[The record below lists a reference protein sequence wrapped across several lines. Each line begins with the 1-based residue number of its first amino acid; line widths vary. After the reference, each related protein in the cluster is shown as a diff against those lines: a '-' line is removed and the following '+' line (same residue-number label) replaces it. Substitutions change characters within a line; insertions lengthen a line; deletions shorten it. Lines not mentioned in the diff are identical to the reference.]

1 MALDPFQ
8 GQEVYAG
15 EVPEPPLSMRMLENV
30 PGIATGIAFNAARG
44 SNTIM
49 SGGGFLDDAKMFKN
63 KKATKFGAFRRGSI
77 GLDPADISSG
87 KSLVQYGSI
96 KRSTTNAAGQMRDPF
111 LRSSRINNVTTRP
124 RAFRRMSSLSVFS
137 EGQSGL
143 YSYAGGIRGLG
154 KARVGP
160 LGRMADK
167 LGVGPD
173 EALLGPGLFSA
184 ISAGRSMDKIERRV
198 LAGGRGSKKLAK
210 ADRSIQRILS
220 MNNPSVLAQG
230 PLQSPIQIARSMAGI
245 PGSTGVLPASE
256 RLAAARA
263 LLAPTEAYRAGIGS
277 MVQAGTAVGK
287 VGVRGNLLASAMP
300 GKGTQFL
307 GGFVRGAAGYADAGG
322 LLTYAQKGAT
332 RAVQSTRVAMGSGG
346 LVGKSGAHYI
356 GREGAQNLLERGLF
370 KELGIKGSMKFA
382 RSAAG
387 AKVAASRAL
396 YGASKAL
403 PVIGQAMLAYD
414 LARMGGEVVKS
425 GINLARDAEKS
436 LQGSFN
442 KSTFGMGYRDTQAAA
457 TSRSRGVMAIQNS
470 RLNARSALGSEAGM
484 MSAHFG

>member
-1 MALDPFQ
+1 
-8 GQEVYAG
+8 
-15 EVPEPPLSMRMLENV
+15 MRMMENV
-30 PGIATGIAFNAARG
+30 QGIATGIAFNTARG

-49 SGGGFLDDAKMFKN
+49 SGGGFLDDARMFKN

-77 GLDPADISSG
+77 GLDAADISSG
-87 KSLVQYGSI
+87 KSLVQYGSL

-137 EGQSGL
+137 EGESGL

-154 KARVGP
+154 KTRVGP
-160 LGRMADK
+160 LGRMADN
-167 LGVGPD
+167 LGVGAD

-198 LAGGRGSKKLAK
+198 LAGGRGSRKLAK
-210 ADRSIQRILS
+210 ADRSIQRLFS
-220 MNNPSVLAQG
+220 MNNPGMITPSVGALG
-230 PLQSPIQIARSMAGI
+230 PNPSTYLSLMRESVTGSGMGTVGI
-245 PGSTGVLPASE
+245 
-256 RLAAARA
+256 
-263 LLAPTEAYRAGIGS
+263 
-277 MVQAGTAVGK
+277 
-287 VGVRGNLLASAMP
+287 RGNLLASAMP

-307 GGFVRGAAGYADAGG
+307 GGYVRGASGFSGPSGTTG
-322 LLTYAQKGAT
+322 LS
-332 RAVQSTRVAMGSGG
+332 RG
-346 LVGKSGAHYI
+346 LVGAANKGAKMAVTHTVEALGEGIIGKSGVKFA
-356 GREGAQNLLERGLF
+356 GNAGARSLLERGLY

-382 RSAAG
+382 GSAAG
-387 AKVAASRAL
+387 AKVLATRGL

-403 PVIGQAMLAYD
+403 PVVGQVMLAYD

>member
-49 SGGGFLDDAKMFKN
+49 SGGGFLDDARMFKN
-63 KKATKFGAFRRGSI
+63 KKATKFGAFRRGSF

-111 LRSSRINNVTTRP
+111 LRSSRINNVTARP
-124 RAFRRMSSLSVFS
+124 RAFRKMSSLSVFS

-154 KARVGP
+154 KTRVGP
-160 LGRMADK
+160 LGRMADN
-167 LGVGPD
+167 LGVGAN
-173 EALLGPGLFSA
+173 ESLLGPGLFSA

-198 LAGGRGSKKLAK
+198 LAGGRGSGKLAK
-210 ADRSIQRILS
+210 ADRSIQRLLS
-220 MNNPSVLAQG
+220 MNNPGALLSG
-230 PLQSPIQIARSMAGI
+230 PLQSPIQMARSMAGI
-245 PGSTGVLPASE
+245 PGATGALPASK
-256 RLAAARA
+256 RLADARA
-263 LLAPTEAYRAGIGS
+263 ILAPTQGYRAGIAS
-277 MVQAGTAVGK
+277 MVQAGSTVGK
-287 VGVRGNLLASAMP
+287 VGVRGDLLASAMP
-300 GKGTQFL
+300 GKGTQFM
-307 GGFVRGAAGYADAGG
+307 GGYIRGAAGYG
-322 LLTYAQKGAT
+322 GAT
-332 RAVQSTRVAMGSGG
+332 FG
-346 LVGKSGAHYI
+346 LANQGYLRSLAHTTEALGEGIIGK
-356 GREGAQNLLERGLF
+356 
-370 KELGIKGSMKFA
+370 
-382 RSAAG
+382 AG
-387 AKVAASRAL
+387 AKYAGEQGAKTLLAREGGGIIKKLGVKGAMQFAGSGPGAKVLATRGLYTASRT
-396 YGASKAL
+396 L
-403 PVIGQAMLAYD
+403 PVVGQVMLAYD

>member
-15 EVPEPPLSMRMLENV
+15 EVPEPPLAMRMMENA

-49 SGGGFLDDAKMFKN
+49 SGGGFLDDARMFRN
-63 KKATKFGAFRRGSI
+63 RKATRFGAFRRGSI

-87 KSLVQYGSI
+87 KSLVQGSFR
-96 KRSTTNAAGQMRDPF
+96 RSVTNAAGEMRDPW
-111 LRSSRINNVTTRP
+111 LRSARVNNVTARP
-124 RAFRRMSSLSVFS
+124 RAFRRMSSLSVYS

-143 YSYAGGIRGLG
+143 YSYAGGMRALG
-154 KARVGP
+154 KTRVGP
-160 LGRMADK
+160 LGRMADN

-198 LAGGRGSKKLAK
+198 LAGGRGSRKLAK
-210 ADRSIQRILS
+210 ADRSIQRLLS
-220 MNNPSVLAQG
+220 MNNP
-230 PLQSPIQIARSMAGI
+230 
-245 PGSTGVLPASE
+245 GVLSTAGANGVYGPVASTYMNSMRGAVTGE
-256 RLAAARA
+256 GVGAI
-263 LLAPTEAYRAGIGS
+263 GI
-277 MVQAGTAVGK
+277 
-287 VGVRGNLLASAMP
+287 RGNLLASAMP
-300 GKGTQFL
+300 GKGTQYMAGFMRTIAGYGGGPMAAGL
-307 GGFVRGAAGYADAGG
+307 SPAAVQDNLISQGFTSKFSQMGRKGGFKLTAEAIGDGIVTKNGVTLKGMQGAAD
-322 LLTYAQKGAT
+322 LLNRETGSIINKLGVKGA
-332 RAVQSTRVAMGSGG
+332 
-346 LVGKSGAHYI
+346 
-356 GREGAQNLLERGLF
+356 
-370 KELGIKGSMKFA
+370 MKFA
-382 RSAAG
+382 TGSTQG
-387 AKVAASRAL
+387 AKVMASRAL
-396 YGASKAL
+396 YASGKAL
-403 PVIGQAMLAYD
+403 PVIGQAMLVYD
-414 LARMGGEVVKS
+414 LARMGGEIVKS

-442 KSTFGMGYRDTQAAA
+442 KSTFGMGYRDTEAAA